1 MNTAGKTVFKAV
13 EESTEFK
20 IEAAKIDFA
29 LEVRRLMDEKEIN
42 NSQLAERLGVSK
54 PMVTKLLRG
63 DTNMTIETMVRTCA
77 AVGGDLFVKIARGNC
92 NPRYFEVM
100 KNDHRNVEAKKLR
113 VTKNIHVRRSNEWSV
128 FYFGVGENEEKPLAA

>member
-1 MNTAGKTVFKAV
+1 MNATGRNAFRAV
-13 EESTEFK
+13 EETTEFK

-54 PMVTKLLRG
+54 PMVSKLLRG
-63 DTNMTIETMVRTCA
+63 DTNMTIETMVKTSV
-77 AVGGDLFVKIARGNC
+77 AVGGEFFVRIARGNC

-100 KNDHRNVEAKKLR
+100 KNDHRQAEAKKLR
-113 VTKNIHVRRSNEWSV
+113 VAKNIQVHRNNEWSI
-128 FYFGVGENEEKPLAA
+128 FYFGVNENEEKPLAA